1 MLSSGSTGAVK
12 ASLHSFTRLLAN
24 YRGRRTSPYRSLA
37 FLMLDH
43 VGGIN
48 TLFHILTSGGTVV
61 TLPERTPEAICGGIQ
76 RHRVQ
81 LLPTT
86 PTFLRMLLIS
96 EAYKKYDLSSLELI
110 TYGTEP
116 MPTATLESLHAA
128 LPGVRLKQTYGLT
141 EVGILPTKSEGD
153 DSLWLAVGGKGF
165 ETKIVD
171 GVLWIRSPSPMIGYL
186 NAPSPFDA
194 DGWMNTG
201 DLVEQKGEYI
211 RFLGRKSEIINVGGE
226 KVFPAE
232 VENLIQQL
240 ENIKEVTVRG
250 RPSPITGNI
259 IVATVELREPED
271 PDAVEERVRAA
282 CRQRLAPFKVPA
294 MVRDFRRAALRRT
307 LQEDTKS
314 KGREA
319 TRVNAPR
326 LRLRGHASEEMMT
339 DQRRVAIVSGGS
351 RGLGQAIVA
360 DLLQSGAI
368 VATFSRSATR
378 FTEERL
384 AADPQAES
392 FHWEA
397 IDGGDFPR
405 LGEFVRGVLRRY
417 GPDRRPGEQHGHHER
432 RPAHVDARRRHPSP
446 GGHEPRSGH
455 LPDPR
460 LPEGDAAA
468 RHSGPS

>member
-1 MLSSGSTGAVK
+1 MGDDWFLPHLGQFRDRTALVWQEDSHTYGDLLGRVQAWREVLRQKGIQPGQCVALHGGFSPGTATLLLALVAEGNIAVPLTSAVAAERDRSLGIAGASWLVTFDRKDCWELLPCQPDGSHPLLEEFRKTGEAGLILLSSGSTGAIK
-12 ASLHSFTRLLAN
+12 ASLHSFPRLLAN
-24 YRGRRTSPYRSLA
+24 YHGRRTAPYRTLA

-48 TLFHILTSGGTVV
+48 TLLHILASGGAVV

-96 EAYKKYDLSSLELI
+96 EAHKKYDLGSLELI

-141 EVGILPTKSEGD
+141 EVGILPTKSESD
-153 DSLWLAVGGKGF
+153 DSLWLAVGGKGY

-171 GVLWIRSPSPMIGYL
+171 GVLWIRTQSAMIGYL

-232 VENLIQQL
+232 VENVIQQL
-240 ENIKEVTVRG
+240 ENVKEVTVRG

-294 MVRDFRRAALRRT
+294 MV
-307 LQEDTKS
+307 EI
-314 KGREA
+314 
-319 TRVNAPR
+319 
-326 LRLRGHASEEMMT
+326 ASET
-339 DQRRVAIVSGGS
+339 LCGDRFKKKRKTGQKSGIEK
-351 RGLGQAIVA
+351 R
-360 DLLQSGAI
+360 
-368 VATFSRSATR
+368 
-378 FTEERL
+378 
-384 AADPQAES
+384 
-392 FHWEA
+392 
-397 IDGGDFPR
+397 
-405 LGEFVRGVLRRY
+405 
-417 GPDRRPGEQHGHHER
+417 
-432 RPAHVDARRRHPSP
+432 
-446 GGHEPRSGH
+446 
-455 LPDPR
+455 
-460 LPEGDAAA
+460 
-468 RHSGPS
+468 